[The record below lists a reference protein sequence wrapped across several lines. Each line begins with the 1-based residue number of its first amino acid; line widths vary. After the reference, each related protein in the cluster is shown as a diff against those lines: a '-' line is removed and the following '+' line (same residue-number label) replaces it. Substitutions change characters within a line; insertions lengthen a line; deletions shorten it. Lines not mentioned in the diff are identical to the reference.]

1 MWDLD
6 EMRYVNDMSESQ
18 TTSGAARSRSKR
30 LGTSLG
36 FLALALAF
44 ATVALW
50 FRQVEQVAIPE
61 DRTIFIFFFLSAIA
75 LGITAFVVGTRWFG
89 GMAALIAIFIG
100 SLIPFTIAISSQ
112 ELGREAITVGET
124 IPQFTALDEYGQMFD
139 SRSLAGDI
147 VLIKFFRAHW

>member
-1 MWDLD
+1 
-6 EMRYVNDMSESQ
+6 MSKPQ
-18 TTSGAARSRSKR
+18 PTADTTEDTMIRRSKK

-36 FLALALAF
+36 FLALVLAF

-61 DRTIFIFFFLSAIA
+61 DRGVFIFFFLFAVA

-89 GMAALIAIFIG
+89 AMAALVAIIIG
-100 SLIPFTIAISSQ
+100 SFLPFSIAISSQ
-112 ELGREAITVGET
+112 ELGREAISVGDT
-124 IPQFTALDEYGQMFD
+124 IPQFTALDEHDQMFD